1 MQIAHLQPDVAQIIS
16 EILSCSF
23 RQRRYQNAL
32 TLFDPLAAK
41 LDCVIDLTFERLER
55 DFWIEKSCG
64 SDDLFDHE
72 GRAWCV
78 GIELFGWLI
87 GSGN

>member
-1 MQIAHLQPDVAQIIS
+1 MQIAHLQSDIAQIIS
-16 EILSCSF
+16 EILRRAF

-41 LDCVIDLTFERLER
+41 LDGVIDLTLERLER

-64 SDDLFDHE
+64 PDDLFDHE
-72 GRAWCV
+72 GRTWCV
-78 GIELFGWLI
+78 GVELLGWLI